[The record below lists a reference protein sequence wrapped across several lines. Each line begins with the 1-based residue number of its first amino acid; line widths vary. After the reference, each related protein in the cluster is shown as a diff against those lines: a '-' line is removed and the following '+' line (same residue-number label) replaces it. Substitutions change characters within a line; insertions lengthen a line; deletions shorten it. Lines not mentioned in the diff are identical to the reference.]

1 MKNKK
6 KLFWLILP
14 FTLIMFALLFALY
27 PTPWGAKEPHK
38 VFHSPEKHLKEVEKR
53 VNQKIEE
60 REMDYTNLR
69 ALPLYDEYNKFSF
82 VPVEFEPQD
91 FMILKVYRTSII
103 SVKRTIYLRD
113 TNNSFGVHTEN
124 NENSQFNPYQNCD
137 TSNNKLYF
145 LKANNGK
152 IGGYIPAIKTED
164 KYINLMSNETM
175 ELDYYN
181 YDTDYANL
189 NISYLAKR
197 PLYF

>member
-1 MKNKK
+1 
-6 KLFWLILP
+6 
-14 FTLIMFALLFALY
+14 
-27 PTPWGAKEPHK
+27 
-38 VFHSPEKHLKEVEKR
+38 
-53 VNQKIEE
+53 
-60 REMDYTNLR
+60 
-69 ALPLYDEYNKFSF
+69 
-82 VPVEFEPQD
+82 
-91 FMILKVYRTSII
+91 
-103 SVKRTIYLRD
+103 LRD
-113 TNNSFGVHTEN
+113 TNNSFGVHTENN